1 MAHNIGATEG
11 AGKTLAAVDLS
22 LATHPTT
29 GLAPAAVLYVGA
41 NATTSPTAV
50 TGANPLYTRI
60 SDGTT
65 VAEVVALAGSNALAV
80 AIMDTAGAQ
89 VTLSTDGTHGSA
101 AVTSGPQAIA
111 YAGTA
116 APTVVTHGQA
126 ARVWAGVDGAQIIRP
141 HSNLE
146 SIVSGVAAITDGS
159 STSVIASQGASVK
172 VYITSVIISNSSAT
186 NVTVD
191 LRDGAAGTV
200 KATFPV
206 PATATSYGGVVHRFD
221 PPLPFSAATAVCA
234 DPSAAAST
242 ITVTLVGFTSRI

>member
-1 MAHNIGATEG
+1 MAHQIAATPGSGA
-11 AGKTLAAVDLS
+11 TLAAVDLA
-22 LATHPTT
+22 LATVPTT

-141 HSNLE
+141 HCNLE

-172 VYITSVIISNSSAT
+172 VYITSVIIANSSAT
-186 NVTVD
+186 DVTVD
-191 LRDGAAGTV
+191 IRDGAAGSV
-200 KATFPV
+200 KATFPA
-206 PATATSYGGVVHRFD
+206 PGGGGVVH
-221 PPLPFSAATAVCA
+221 PLPVPLGFSAATAVCA
-234 DPSAAAST
+234 DPSSAAST
-242 ITVTLVGFTSRI
+242 VTVTLIGFTSRI